1 MSDIYHC
8 IDSAGYAYMKIR
20 YKSGIRSDRNLNR
33 TEFQDYYQIKIN
45 DKIVFDY
52 DFSRDKYHSYIWLI
66 ILIIIGVWSLW
77 DNKDKD
83 EEKMPNPKS

>member
-1 MSDIYHC
+1 MSDIYHN

-52 DFSRDKYHSYIWLI
+52 DFSRDVIFYTIEI
-66 ILIIIGVWSLW
+66 IVAIFMGVLMFLN
-77 DNKDKD
+77 DRDDANLQK
-83 EEKMPNPKS
+83 PKT